1 MSIALEGLPRNRQ
14 KYSRLIDFS
23 REIIE
28 ICEGLG
34 VDLILDGSLAVFAYT
49 KNQEID
55 VNDIDLACPEAAFP
69 RITAA
74 LEARGTSYRLR
85 EWHVLQVLKDDLRVE
100 LGSIEYW
107 YHGLPTECETL
118 QIGGRF
124 IKLLGLGSLKALY
137 KRGLDNTSVNLDEG
151 NNRLKNKS
159 YRVKYDALYAIAP
172 ESER

>member
-1 MSIALEGLPRNRQ
+1 MLIALEGFPRNRQ

-23 REIIE
+23 EEVIE

-34 VDLILDGSLAVFAYT
+34 VDVIVDGSLAVFAYT

-69 RITAA
+69 RIAGA
-74 LEARGTSYRLR
+74 LAARGTKHRLR

-107 YHGLPTECETL
+107 YQDLPIECETL
-118 QIGGRF
+118 QIGGRLV
-124 IKLLGLGSLKALY
+124 KLLGLGSLKALY
-137 KRGLDNTSVNLDEG
+137 KRGLDNTAGNLDEG
-151 NNRLKNKS
+151 NNRLKNEG
-159 YRVKYDALYAIAP
+159 YCVKYDALNAVAP